1 MNSKGT
7 PQRFPKNNLVQ
18 GNVDQSYDTR
28 NYDGAS
34 PRQKKK
40 GPAPMFARSYKDDY
54 PDDADGDDEPNSFK
68 KQKER
73 QKFLA

>member
-1 MNSKGT
+1 
-7 PQRFPKNNLVQ
+7 
-18 GNVDQSYDTR
+18 
-28 NYDGAS
+28 
-34 PRQKKK
+34 
-40 GPAPMFARSYKDDY
+40 MFARSYKDDY